1 MSMFT
6 NTASKVLNFAGI
18 ISVALGALSAW
29 IALGPAKLTAKNT
42 PFWPFVVAGLI
53 ALVVVFA
60 LAKARRKPRQPRS
73 TTPLTFTWGVVIAIV
88 VVTALVVSGM
98 SALSALLVAGTL
110 KITLTAFWWSILW
123 GIIAGGLAG
132 LGMAII
138 NRAIARARTI

>member
-42 PFWPFVVAGLI
+42 PFWPFVASALI
-53 ALVVVFA
+53 TLVVVFA
-60 LAKARRKPRQPRS
+60 LAKARKPRQPRS

-88 VVTALVVSGM
+88 AVTALVVSGI

-110 KITLTAFWWSILW
+110 KITLTAFWWSAVW
-123 GIIAGGLAG
+123 GVLAG
-132 LGMAII
+132 IPAAVGLIVVD
-138 NRAIARARTI
+138 RAVARAKIN

>member
-1 MSMFT
+1 MGLT
-6 NTASKVLNFAGI
+6 GLDAVDLLFAGDP
-18 ISVALGALSAW
+18 SEFVAARD
-29 IALGPAKLTAKNT
+29 
-42 PFWPFVVAGLI
+42 
-53 ALVVVFA
+53 A

-132 LGMAII
+132 LGMAIV

>member
-1 MSMFT
+1 MSNLT
-6 NTASKVLNFAGI
+6 SKALGFAGV
-18 ISVALGALSAW
+18 ISVFLGALSAW
-29 IALGPAKLTAKNT
+29 ITLVPAKFGAKNA
-42 PFWPFVVAGLI
+42 PFWPFVASALI
-53 ALVVVFA
+53 TLVVVFA
-60 LAKARRKPRQPRS
+60 LAKARKPRQPRS

-88 VVTALVVSGM
+88 AVTALVVSGI

-132 LGMAII
+132 LGMAIV